1 MLKQEEESL
10 IHYLKKELE
19 ASLLRTDMLEKQNQE
34 LRQEVLHLKSQITAL
49 KAHENERKSMLWKK
63 LQSFNEVT
71 KNDVSQQKQQQQ
83 QHQHYLKA
91 TAEGKEPQ
99 LNSRPNP
106 PISRPASTAS
116 PLHGEVKGTKLLPP
130 PGPPPP
136 PPLPSTTLVSLKSIR
151 RVPEVIEFYR
161 MITKKD
167 THIDTKKNHS
177 TTSPLAFTPDM
188 IGEIENRSSY
198 LSAIKSDVEKQKQLI
213 TSLIKQVESAAFKEV
228 SEVEGF
234 MKWLDDQLSLLVD
247 ERAVLKHF
255 PQWPEQKVDA
265 LREAASNY
273 QNLRNLES
281 EVLSFEDNPKEPLI
295 KALAKMQ
302 ALQDRLEKSVNGM
315 ERNKESMM
323 KRYKNF
329 QIPWNWLL
337 STGFL
342 GQVKLSSLK
351 IAREYMKRI
360 AKEMK
365 LNQSSEDNNLLHQ
378 GARLA
383 YRVHQF
389 AGGFDTETINA
400 FQELKKAAMNGQ

>member
-19 ASLLRTDMLEKQNQE
+19 ASLLRTDLLEKHNQE
-34 LRQEVLHLKSQITAL
+34 LKQEVIHLKSQITAL

-83 QHQHYLKA
+83 QQHYLKA
-91 TAEGKEPQ
+91 PEDQGKEQQ

-106 PISRPASTAS
+106 QILRPDSTVLPSKGA
-116 PLHGEVKGTKLLPP
+116 VKGSKLL
-130 PGPPPP
+130 PPPP
-136 PPLPSTTLVSLKSIR
+136 PPLPSTTLVGSKSIR

-167 THIDTKKNHS
+167 LHTDPKKNHVA
-177 TTSPLAFTPDM
+177 TSPLAFTPDM
-188 IGEIENRSSY
+188 IGEIENRSTY

-213 TSLIKQVESAAFKEV
+213 SSLSKQVESAAFKEV
-228 SEVEGF
+228 SEVEVF
-234 MKWLDDQLSLLVD
+234 MKCLDDQLSLLVD

-265 LREAASNY
+265 MREAASNY
-273 QNLRNLES
+273 QNLWNLES
-281 EVLSFEDNPKEPLI
+281 EVSAYEDNPKEPLV

-302 ALQDRLEKSVNGM
+302 ALQDRLERSVNGM

-337 STGFL
+337 NTGFL

-360 AKEMK
+360 SKEMQ
-365 LNQSSEDNNLLHQ
+365 LNQNSDDNNLLHQ
-378 GARLA
+378 GAKLA

-389 AGGFDTETINA
+389 AGGFDTETITA
-400 FQELKKAAMNGQ
+400 FQELKKAAMNGREQ